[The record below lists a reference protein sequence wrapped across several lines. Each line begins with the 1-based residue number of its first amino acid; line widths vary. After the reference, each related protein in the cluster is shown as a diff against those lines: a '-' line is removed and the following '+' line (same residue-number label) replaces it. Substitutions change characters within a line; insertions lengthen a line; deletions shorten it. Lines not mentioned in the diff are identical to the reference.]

1 MNMIFN
7 NTVRRV
13 DYAPTRHGIKV
24 RGKIFEYDL
33 TIATTHSQTAVIY
46 LAGSRSIAIQ
56 TFLNNATY
64 TMLGVKSIGTKWWL
78 RSFNGTMARGLSLFI
93 SLVYI
98 FALLPR
104 QQ

>member
-33 TIATTHSQTAVIY
+33 TIATTHTKLQSFTL
-46 LAGSRSIAIQ
+46 LAAAQLPFKHSSTMQHIQ
-56 TFLNNATY
+56 CSA
-64 TMLGVKSIGTKWWL
+64 
-78 RSFNGTMARGLSLFI
+78 
-93 SLVYI
+93 
-98 FALLPR
+98 
-104 QQ
+104 